1 MGQNEQNLSISQ
13 IRYHF
18 FFVLLHFSII
28 LLIIGMDFKMDWS
41 NMTSPATLN
50 RCFILKIDVSMP
62 LDWH

>member
-1 MGQNEQNLSISQ
+1 MNKTFRFPKLGI
-13 IRYHF
+13 IF
-18 FFVLLHFSII
+18 FFVLLHFSFI

-41 NMTSPATLN
+41 NMTSPATYN